1 MKGAFVLLVALAL
14 GLAAGLGYAWGV
26 NPVSYTDTS
35 PASLRD
41 DFRSDYLTLVASAYD
56 ATGDLPRA
64 RARLALFAYADP
76 SPALAALAQ
85 QRLAQGWPEAEARAL
100 ARLAADL
107 QGPPAPSSGSP
118 ASPPAAVRTPTP
130 TRTATPVPSP
140 APTRTPTST
149 PGAPFRLLAQDPVCD
164 PDLGQPL
171 LQVEVVDA
179 AGLPVPG
186 AEVRVVWDTG
196 QDHFFSGL
204 KPDLGVGYGD
214 FTLAPGITYTV
225 QLVDSDQPVTG
236 LTAGECVA
244 DDGTRYAGSWLLR
257 FQQPSR

>member
-1 MKGAFVLLVALAL
+1 MKGALALLVAVAL

-41 DFRSDYLTLVASAYD
+41 DFRADYLTLVASAYD

-76 SPALAALAQ
+76 SPLLAALAQ
-85 QRLAQGWPEAEARAL
+85 QRLGQGWPEAEARAL
-100 ARLAADL
+100 ARLSADL
-107 QGPPAPSSGSP
+107 QAQAPPASESQ
-118 ASPPAAVRTPTP
+118 ASPPTAAGTPTP
-130 TRTATPVPSP
+130 TRTVTPVPSP

-149 PGAPFRLLAQDPVCD
+149 PGAPFRLLAQDEVCD
-164 PDLGQPL
+164 TDLGQPL

-179 AGLPVPG
+179 AGQPVPG

-196 QDHFFSGL
+196 QDHFFTGL

-214 FTLAPGITYTV
+214 FSLTPGVTYTV

-236 LTAGECVA
+236 LTSGECEAA
-244 DDGTRYAGSWLLR
+244 DGSRYAGSWRLR
-257 FQQPSR
+257 FQQPTR

>member
-1 MKGAFVLLVALAL
+1 MKGALVLLVALAL

-41 DFRSDYLTLVASAYD
+41 DFRADYLTLVASAYD

-76 SPALAALAQ
+76 SPVLAALAQ

-107 QGPPAPSSGSP
+107 QGPPVPSSGSP
-118 ASPPAAVRTPTP
+118 ASPPTAAGTPTP
-130 TRTATPVPSP
+130 TRTVTPVPSP

-164 PDLGQPL
+164 PDLGQSL

-179 AGLPVPG
+179 AGQPVPG

-196 QDHFFSGL
+196 QDHFFTGL
-204 KPDLGVGYGD
+204 KPDLGVEYGD
-214 FTLAPGITYTV
+214 FTFAPGITYTV

-236 LTAGECVA
+236 LMAGECVA
-244 DDGTRYAGSWLLR
+244 DDGTRYPGSWLLR
-257 FQQPSR
+257 FQQPTR

>member
-1 MKGAFVLLVALAL
+1 MKGALALLVAVAL

-41 DFRSDYLTLVASAYD
+41 DFRADYLTLVASAYD

-76 SPALAALAQ
+76 SPLLAALAQ
-85 QRLAQGWPEAEARAL
+85 QRLGQGWPEAEARAL
-100 ARLAADL
+100 ARLSADL
-107 QGPPAPSSGSP
+107 QAQAPPASESQ
-118 ASPPAAVRTPTP
+118 ASPPTAAGTPTP
-130 TRTATPVPSP
+130 TRTVTPVPSP

-149 PGAPFRLLAQDPVCD
+149 PGAPFRLLAQDEVCD
-164 PDLGQPL
+164 TDLGQPL

-179 AGLPVPG
+179 AGQPVPG

-196 QDHFFSGL
+196 QDHFFTGL

-214 FTLAPGITYTV
+214 FTLTPGVTYTV

-236 LTAGECVA
+236 LTSGECEAA
-244 DDGTRYAGSWLLR
+244 DGSRYAGSWRLR
-257 FQQPSR
+257 FQQPTR

>member
-1 MKGAFVLLVALAL
+1 MKAFLSLLLAFGL
-14 GLAAGLGYAWGV
+14 GLAGGLVYAWAV

-35 PASLRD
+35 PASLRA
-41 DFRSDYLTLVASAYD
+41 DFRADYLTLIALSYD

-64 RARLALFAYADP
+64 RLRLGHFAYAEP
-76 SPALAALAQ
+76 GPILAALAQ
-85 QRLAQGWPEAEARAL
+85 QRLAQGWPESQARAL

-107 QGPPAPSSGSP
+107 QGSPSSGVTLTAAP
-118 ASPPAAVRTPTP
+118 ATAGPPTP

-149 PGAPFRLLAQDPVCD
+149 PGAPFRLLAREPVCD

-179 AGLPVPG
+179 AGQPVPG
-186 AEVRVVWDTG
+186 SEVRVVWDTG
-196 QDHFFSGL
+196 QDHFFTGL
-204 KPDLGVGYGD
+204 KPDLGIGYGD
-214 FTLAPGITYTV
+214 FTLIPGTTYSV

-236 LTAGECVA
+236 LSAGECVA
-244 DDGTRYAGSWLLR
+244 DDGTRYPGSWRLR
-257 FQQPSR
+257 FQQPAS

>member
-1 MKGAFVLLVALAL
+1 MKGALALLVTLAL

-41 DFRSDYLTLVASAYD
+41 DFRADYLTLVASAYD

-76 SPALAALAQ
+76 SPLLAALAQ
-85 QRLAQGWPEAEARAL
+85 QRLGQGWPEAEARAL
-100 ARLAADL
+100 ARLSADL
-107 QGPPAPSSGSP
+107 QAQAPPASESQ
-118 ASPPAAVRTPTP
+118 ASPPTAAGTPTP
-130 TRTATPVPSP
+130 TRTVTPVPSP

-149 PGAPFRLLAQDPVCD
+149 PGAPFRLLAQDEVCD
-164 PDLGQPL
+164 TDLGQPL

-179 AGLPVPG
+179 AGQPVPG

-196 QDHFFSGL
+196 QDHFFTGL

-214 FTLAPGITYTV
+214 FSLTPGVTYTV

-236 LTAGECVA
+236 LTSGECEAA
-244 DDGTRYAGSWLLR
+244 DGSRYAGSWLLR
-257 FQQPSR
+257 YQQPTR